1 MPGTSFSHRI
11 NYRSVVPIIGS
22 SWLYIRIKDGKPVP
36 GSLLSQSDLDSY
48 ESFYLWTKL
57 LVSSPQVEIRSSRT
71 APIEFGV
78 RRDGENGERDD
89 DDDEV

>member
-1 MPGTSFSHRI
+1 MYI
-11 NYRSVVPIIGS
+11 LGS
-22 SWLYIRIKDGKPVP
+22 RTANRYPA

-71 APIEFGV
+71 VPIEFGV